1 MPIDTA
7 HAVLHDV
14 HANELH
20 VSGDH
25 AQVYILEVKHQ
36 SLIDGQNLV
45 VEYLNVPTGGIIRT
59 LFFFQPFS
67 FLTCSQCGHKKQE
80 CLPR

>member
-1 MPIDTA
+1 MDTA

-20 VSGDH
+20 VFRDH

-45 VEYLNVPTGGIIRT
+45 VEYLNVPHRW
-59 LFFFQPFS
+59 
-67 FLTCSQCGHKKQE
+67 HY
-80 CLPR
+80 